1 MKNLPIVIITLM
13 LSACSLLTYNVTV
26 MPRGGGVV
34 SHGTASRTGSQNGTI
49 NIIIGEKLYS
59 GTWVASSL
67 TIGNAILQSSD
78 GGSARC
84 EFQFSGSA
92 GFGVCQDDKKVTYDM
107 QITRSFGQ

>member
-1 MKNLPIVIITLM
+1 M

-26 MPRGGGVV
+26 MPQGGGVM
-34 SHGTASRTGSQNGTI
+34 SHGTASREGPRNGTI
-49 NIIIGEKLYS
+49 NIIIGGKLYS
-59 GTWVASSL
+59 GTWVAPSFS
-67 TIGNAILQSSD
+67 IGNVLLQSSD

-107 QITRSFGQ
+107 QITPSFVK